1 MKMLGLRNVIWTR
14 LFLVSAVLTLLG
26 CLMLNGADTKKPAA
40 PAPKAAAPAAH
51 AAAPAAHSGGTAG
64 TPGAHGATT
73 TSHGAT
79 TTTGSHATTTTTH
92 SPTTSAPKT
101 GGATTTTRAT
111 TGGAKPGGA
120 AGTPGKVSVGSKP
133 AAGGATG
140 HTNPASA
147 GASKGGAAGA
157 SHGWSGGKPPKGSSS
172 TTAKNGA
179 TVNKRAN
186 GSVASLHDSKR
197 NMDVHHGLNG
207 SRRVSVERA
216 DHSRVVVDGRGRGY
230 VEHGYGYHGHDY
242 RARSY
247 YYGGHA
253 YNRYYGN
260 YYYHGMYVN
269 PYYPG
274 FYYAPAYYGWAYN
287 PWVSPVPY
295 AWGWGGNPWYGY
307 YGAYFTPYPVY
318 PSAAFWLTDY
328 IVAQSL
334 QAAYVAQAAALSNPA
349 PMTPDVKALV
359 ADEVKRQL
367 ALENAE
373 AQGAAKGADP
383 DPASSS
389 IQRILTDNAA
399 HVFVAGLDLDVVDSA
414 GSECAISEGD
424 ALQLQPGQTAPD
436 ATAANLTVLASKGGK
451 ECPKGDLVSV
461 GLQDLQDMQNHMR
474 ESIDQGLGDLQKKQ
488 GQGGLPK
495 APPSAQAAP
504 TQAAFAAGA
513 PGPDT
518 TAGDQIAQQTQ
529 AADQD
534 EQAATA
540 SATGPAVGGGVAA
553 PAPIAA
559 PAAPAGPPPTI
570 SIGQTIDQVTASM
583 GQPTRIIDLGVKKI
597 YVYKDMK
604 VTFKAGKVSDV
615 E

>member
-1 MKMLGLRNVIWTR
+1 MPTFAVCATRFVRLAAVI
-14 LFLVSAVLTLLG
+14 LIVPG
-26 CLMLNGADTKKPAA
+26 CLIATANAQKKSA
-40 PAPKAAAPAAH
+40 PAPKVSAPAK
-51 AAAPAAHSGGTAG
+51 APSSSVRSGGASTAG
-64 TPGAHGATT
+64 H
-73 TSHGAT
+73 
-79 TTTGSHATTTTTH
+79 TTTTTAGH
-92 SPTTSAPKT
+92 TTTSTAGRTTTTTAGRTTTTAGGRTTTTTSRTTTSA
-101 GGATTTTRAT
+101 G
-111 TGGAKPGGA
+111 PGGR
-120 AGTPGKVSVGSKP
+120 T
-133 AAGGATG
+133 
-140 HTNPASA
+140 
-147 GASKGGAAGA
+147 
-157 SHGWSGGKPPKGSSS
+157 SS
-172 TTAKNGA
+172 TTVSRTTTSTGGRLPAGNHIA
-179 TVNKRAN
+179 TGPHGTEMRTRAN
-186 GSVASLHDSKR
+186 GRPAEFHDSGR
-197 NMDVHHGLNG
+197 GMTVHHDLHGG
-207 SRRVSVERA
+207 REVRVERA
-216 DHSRVVVDGRGRGY
+216 DHSRVYGEGRGRGY
-230 VEHGYGYHGHDY
+230 VQHPYMYRGREFGHRTYYDHGRYYDRYYRRYGYHGAFLDVY
-242 RARSY
+242 APGY
-247 YYGGHA
+247 YYG
-253 YNRYYGN
+253 
-260 YYYHGMYVN
+260 
-269 PYYPG
+269 PG
-274 FYYAPAYYGWAYN
+274 FYGWAYN
-287 PWVSPVPY
+287 PWAVPVAY
-295 AWGWGGNPWYGY
+295 GWGWGAAPWYGY
-307 YGAYFTPYPVY
+307 YGGYFAPYPVY

-328 IVAQSL
+328 MIAASL
-334 QAAYVAQAAALSNPA
+334 QDAYAAQAAAAQQAATQQAAADQAAAL
-349 PMTPDVKALV
+349 TPEVKAMV

-373 AQGAAKGADP
+373 AAQNAANQDI
-383 DPASSS
+383 DPASSGIS
-389 IQRILTDNAA
+389 RMLSDGQP
-399 HVFVAGLDLDVVDSA
+399 HVFITGGSLDLVDEA
-414 GSECAISEGD
+414 GAECAVSQGD
-424 ALQLQPGQTAPD
+424 IIEVAAPPAPD
-436 ATAANLTVLASKGGK
+436 AAAATAVVLASKGAN
-451 ECPKGDLVSV
+451 ECRKSDTVTV
-461 GLQDLQDMQNHMR
+461 AFTDLQDMQNHMR

>member
-1 MKMLGLRNVIWTR
+1 MKMLGLRNFMRTR
-14 LFLVSAVLTLLG
+14 FFLVSVVLAFFG
-26 CLMLNGADTKKPAA
+26 YLMLSAADKKAAA

-51 AAAPAAHSGGTAG
+51 AAAPAAHAGGAGGAAGGAHGPTTTSHGPTTTSGAHST
-64 TPGAHGATT
+64 TTTTHGATT
-73 TSHGAT
+73 T
-79 TTTGSHATTTTTH
+79 
-92 SPTTSAPKT
+92 APKA
-101 GGATTTTRAT
+101 GGATTTTHAT
-111 TGGAKPGGA
+111 TSTGAKPGGA
-120 AGTPGKVSVGSKP
+120 AGTPGRTATGSTGKP
-133 AAGGATG
+133 AAGGAGAAGGAKGATAG
-140 HTNPASA
+140 GAKA
-147 GASKGGAAGA
+147 GAAAGGAKTGTAAGA
-157 SHGWSGGKPPKGSSS
+157 SHGWSAGKSPKGASVS
-172 TTAKNGA
+172 TAKNGA
-179 TVNKRAN
+179 TVAKRPD
-186 GSVASLHDSKR
+186 GHVASIHDTKR

-207 SRRVSVERA
+207 NRRVSVERA
-216 DHSRVVVDGRGRGY
+216 DHSRVVVDRRGRGF
-230 VEHGYGYHGHDY
+230 VERGYGYHGHDY

-247 YYGGHA
+247 YYGGRA

-287 PWVSPVPY
+287 PWVAPVPY

-307 YGAYFTPYPVY
+307 YGAFFTPYPVY

-334 QAAYVAQAAALSNPA
+334 QAAYVAQAAALSNVA
-349 PMTPDVKALV
+349 PMTPDVKQMV

-389 IQRILTDNAA
+389 IQRILTDGSP

-424 ALQLQPGQTAPD
+424 ALQLQAGPLASD

-474 ESIDQGLGDLQKKQ
+474 ETI
-488 GQGGLPK
+488 GQGMQELKEKAGKGGL
-495 APPSAQAAP
+495 
-504 TQAAFAAGA
+504 
-513 PGPDT
+513 
-518 TAGDQIAQQTQ
+518 
-529 AADQD
+529 
-534 EQAATA
+534 
-540 SATGPAVGGGVAA
+540 
-553 PAPIAA
+553 
-559 PAAPAGPPPTI
+559 PAAPAGANAPTTPSAMASAAPPPDQNVQAELNEQQQQADQAEKEAGETPAPI
-570 SIGQTIDQVTASM
+570 APPPADPVNIAIGQTIDQVTAAL
-583 GQPTRIIDLGVKKI
+583 GNPTKIVDLGAKKL

-604 VTFKAGKVSDV
+604 ITFKDGKVSDV
-615 E
+615 Q

>member
-1 MKMLGLRNVIWTR
+1 MRT
-14 LFLVSAVLTLLG
+14 
-26 CLMLNGADTKKPAA
+26 
-40 PAPKAAAPAAH
+40 
-51 AAAPAAHSGGTAG
+51 
-64 TPGAHGATT
+64 
-73 TSHGAT
+73 
-79 TTTGSHATTTTTH
+79 
-92 SPTTSAPKT
+92 
-101 GGATTTTRAT
+101 
-111 TGGAKPGGA
+111 
-120 AGTPGKVSVGSKP
+120 
-133 AAGGATG
+133 
-140 HTNPASA
+140 
-147 GASKGGAAGA
+147 
-157 SHGWSGGKPPKGSSS
+157 
-172 TTAKNGA
+172 
-179 TVNKRAN
+179 RAN
-186 GSVASLHDSKR
+186 GRPAEFHDSGR
-197 NMDVHHGLNG
+197 GMTVHHDLHGG
-207 SRRVSVERA
+207 REVRVERA
-216 DHSRVVVDGRGRGY
+216 DHSRVYGEGRGRGY
-230 VEHGYGYHGHDY
+230 VQHPYMYRGREFGHRTYYDHGRYYDRYYRRYGYHGAFLDVY
-242 RARSY
+242 APGY
-247 YYGGHA
+247 YYG
-253 YNRYYGN
+253 
-260 YYYHGMYVN
+260 
-269 PYYPG
+269 PG
-274 FYYAPAYYGWAYN
+274 FYGWAYN
-287 PWVSPVPY
+287 PWAVPVAY
-295 AWGWGGNPWYGY
+295 GWGWGAAPWYGY
-307 YGAYFTPYPVY
+307 YGGYFAPYPVY

-328 IVAQSL
+328 MIAASL
-334 QAAYVAQAAALSNPA
+334 QDAYAAQAAAAQQAATQQAAADQAAAL
-349 PMTPDVKALV
+349 TPEVKAMV

-373 AQGAAKGADP
+373 AAQNAANQDI
-383 DPASSS
+383 DPASSGIS
-389 IQRILTDNAA
+389 RMLSDGQP
-399 HVFVAGLDLDVVDSA
+399 HVFITGASLDLVDEA
-414 GSECAISEGD
+414 GAECAVSQGD
-424 ALQLQPGQTAPD
+424 IIEVAAPPAPD
-436 ATAANLTVLASKGGK
+436 AAAATAVVLASKGAN
-451 ECPKGDLVSV
+451 ECRKSDTVTV
-461 GLQDLQDMQNHMR
+461 AFTDLQDMQNHMR

>member
-1 MKMLGLRNVIWTR
+1 MFSSRELNRGFLQMKLFGLRNIIWTR
-14 LFLVSAVLTLLG
+14 LFLVTIGLALLG
-26 CLMLNGADTKKPAA
+26 CLLLTAADKKPAAAPAAKPAA
-40 PAPKAAAPAAH
+40 PAAKPAAPAAH
-51 AAAPAAHSGGTAG
+51 ATGGAAGGAAHG
-64 TPGAHGATT
+64 PTT

-79 TTTGSHATTTTTH
+79 TTTGSHATTTGSH
-92 SPTTSAPKT
+92 
-101 GGATTTTRAT
+101 ATTTSTSKAGGASTTSHGATT
-111 TGGAKPGGA
+111 TGGAKAGGA
-120 AGTPGKVSVGSKP
+120 AGTSKGATGAAGTRTAGAG
-133 AAGGATG
+133 AAGGKANT
-140 HTNPASA
+140 
-147 GASKGGAAGA
+147 GGAA
-157 SHGWSGGKPPKGSSS
+157 WSGGKSPKGAST

-179 TVNKRAN
+179 TVSKRAD
-186 GSVASLHDSKR
+186 GKVASLHDSKR

-207 SRRVSVERA
+207 NRRVSVTRA
-216 DHSRVVVDGRGRGY
+216 DHSRVVVDRRGRGF
-230 VEHGYGYHGHDY
+230 VERGYGFHGHDY

-247 YYGGHA
+247 YYGGRA

-287 PWVSPVPY
+287 PWVAPVPY

-359 ADEVKRQL
+359 ADEVKRQI

-373 AQGAAKGADP
+373 AQNTAKGADP

-389 IQRILTDNAA
+389 IQRMLTDNAA
-399 HVFVAGLDLDVVDSA
+399 HVFVAGVDLDVVDSA

-424 ALQLQPGQTAPD
+424 ALQLQPAQLPAD

-474 ESIDQGLGDLQKKQ
+474 ETI
-488 GQGGLPK
+488 GQGMQELKEKAGKGGL
-495 APPSAQAAP
+495 
-504 TQAAFAAGA
+504 
-513 PGPDT
+513 
-518 TAGDQIAQQTQ
+518 
-529 AADQD
+529 
-534 EQAATA
+534 
-540 SATGPAVGGGVAA
+540 
-553 PAPIAA
+553 
-559 PAAPAGPPPTI
+559 PAAPAGANAPTTPSAMAAAAPPPDPNVQAELNEQQQQADQAEKEAGETPAPIAPPPAEI
-570 SIGQTIDQVTASM
+570 SVGQTVEQVEAAL
-583 GQPTRIIDLGVKKI
+583 GQPKSKVNVGTKKI
-597 YVYKDMK
+597 YVYQDMK
-604 VTFKAGKVSDV
+604 ITFKDGKVSDV
-615 E
+615 Q